1 MSEPGRNL
9 CGKVLPIIAG
19 IEGLTLTAQ
28 ERELFSRLQP
38 AGYILFSRNIAD
50 YELARELTD
59 ELRAITTGPDV
70 PIIAIDQEGGRV
82 VRTAD
87 IFVKHPSAAEL
98 AATGSSHLI
107 TQAAL
112 YNAQCL
118 YTLGVNTNFAPVL
131 DIGSPHANALP
142 SRCWGNDSQSV
153 TTHAGVWNRAHLRAG
168 IATCGK
174 HFPGMGAAE
183 CDPHYDLPLLHG
195 TKDSFLQGAGIPF
208 NALMPE
214 LPSMMIAHLLIPEI
228 DETLPTSLSPALVQ
242 GFLRNQLGY
251 EGVVFTDDLCMGAIA
266 GRYTPAESAAL
277 ALCAGCD
284 LPLICHQVT
293 EHLEAAAETISLLPK
308 PILSAAETRIERFRM
323 SLHTRP
329 PMPFIQWR
337 EYLSELRAFN
347 EQVPALC
354 GATPGSPVQ
363 DY

>member
-1 MSEPGRNL
+1 M
-9 CGKVLPIIAG
+9 LPIIAG
-19 IEGLTLTAQ
+19 IEGAVLTAR

-38 AGYILFSRNIAD
+38 AGYILFTRNIID
-50 YELARELTD
+50 HELTRELTD
-59 ELRAITTGPDV
+59 ELRALTVGPDV
-70 PIIAIDQEGGRV
+70 PVIAIDQEGGRV

-98 AATGSSHLI
+98 AATESSHLI
-107 TQAAL
+107 TQAAW

-131 DIGSPHANALP
+131 DIGSARANALP
-142 SRCWGNDSQSV
+142 SRCWGYDSQAV
-153 TTHAGVWNRAHLRAG
+153 TTHAGVWNRAHVRAG

-183 CDPHYDLPLLHG
+183 CDPHYDLPVLHG
-195 TKDSFLQGAGIPF
+195 TRDSFLQDAAIPF

-228 DETLPTSLSPALVQ
+228 DAELPTSLSPALVQ
-242 GFLRNQLGY
+242 GFLRDQLGY

-266 GRYTPAESAAL
+266 KRYSPAESAAL
-277 ALCAGCD
+277 ALKAGCD
-284 LPLICHQVT
+284 LPLICHDAC
-293 EHLEAAAETISLLPK
+293 EHLEAVAEMISSLPQS
-308 PILSAAETRIERFRM
+308 ILQASEKRIERFRM
-323 SLHTRP
+323 GLHTRP

-337 EYLSELRAFN
+337 EYLADLRAFN
-347 EQVPALC
+347 EQVPALS
-354 GATPGSPVQ
+354 GAAPGSPVQ

>member
-1 MSEPGRNL
+1 M
-9 CGKVLPIIAG
+9 LPVIAG
-19 IEGLTLTAQ
+19 IEGIALSAR
-28 ERELFSRLQP
+28 EREIFSRLQL
-38 AGYILFSRNIAD
+38 AGYILFTRNIID
-50 YELARELTD
+50 YELTRELTD
-59 ELRAITTGPDV
+59 ELRALTSGPDV

-87 IFVKHPSAAEL
+87 IDVKHPSAAEL

-107 TQAAL
+107 TQAAW

-131 DIGSPHANALP
+131 DIGSARANALP

-153 TTHAGVWNRAHLRAG
+153 TTYAGVWNRAHVRAG

-183 CDPHYDLPLLHG
+183 CDPHFDLPVLHG
-195 TKDSFLQGAGIPF
+195 TRDSFLQAATIPF
-208 NALMPE
+208 HALMPE

-228 DETLPTSLSPALVQ
+228 DAEMPTSLSPALVQ
-242 GFLRNQLGY
+242 GFLRDQLGY

-266 GRYTPAESAAL
+266 KRYTPAESAAL
-277 ALCAGCD
+277 ALRAGCD
-284 LPLICHQVT
+284 LPLICHNACD
-293 EHLEAAAETISLLPK
+293 HLEAAAEAVSQLPQH
-308 PILSAAETRIERFRM
+308 ILQATEARIERFRL

-337 EYLSELRAFN
+337 EYLADLRTFN
-347 EQVPALC
+347 EKVPALS
-354 GATPGSPVQ
+354 GPAPGSPVQ